1 MGYMVNLNLYMNREV
16 KDMRKEIRTNKKQI
30 EEERNEGK
38 NVIEETP
45 QDSSFDIELEYE
57 VPPEEPYDKNR
68 INTDHL

>member
-1 MGYMVNLNLYMNREV
+1 MNKETDGKHKAIKNKLD
-16 KDMRKEIRTNKKQI
+16 KDQLES
-30 EEERNEGK
+30 
-38 NVIEETP
+38 VL